1 MDADS
6 ISSPQKGRQQDQGR
20 SQQEQQGLP
29 GIMPADRPDQ
39 VPEPA
44 GSEKDNAGGA
54 EEQSAQGE
62 DGEEGIGG
70 GDPRKDQH
78 KQEQDPGSC
87 RSQPPWL
94 QSF

>member
-6 ISSPQKGRQQDQGR
+6 ISSPEKGRQQDQGR
-20 SQQEQQGLP
+20 SQQEQQDLP

-44 GSEKDNAGGA
+44 GSEKDNAGGT
-54 EEQSAQGE
+54 EEQSAQSE

-70 GDPRKDQH
+70 GDARNDYAQ
-78 KQEQDPGSC
+78 
-87 RSQPPWL
+87 
-94 QSF
+94 

>member
-1 MDADS
+1 MRTAFHRRRRAGS
-6 ISSPQKGRQQDQGR
+6 RIRAAPSRSSRAC
-20 SQQEQQGLP
+20 P

-39 VPEPA
+39 IPEPA

-70 GDPRKDQH
+70 GDPRKD
-78 KQEQDPGSC
+78 STS
-87 RSQPPWL
+87 RSRYRQLPFQPH
-94 QSF
+94 

>member
-1 MDADS
+1 MDAGG

-62 DGEEGIGG
+62 DGEEGIGC
-70 GDPRKDQH
+70 GDPQKDQH
-78 KQEQDPGSC
+78 QQEQDAGSC
-87 RSQPPWL
+87 RSQPPL
-94 QSF
+94 IQSF